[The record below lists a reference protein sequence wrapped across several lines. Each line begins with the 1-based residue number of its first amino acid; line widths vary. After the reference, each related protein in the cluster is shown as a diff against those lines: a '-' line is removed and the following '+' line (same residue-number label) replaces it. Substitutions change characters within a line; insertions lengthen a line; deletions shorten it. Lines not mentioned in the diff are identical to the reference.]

1 MTQPARGEHQR
12 PAGSVTTDVFEPSFE
27 SGQTETPPTEE
38 VTAELLARYDQPGP
52 RYTSYPTAVEFDES
66 FTAAD
71 YEQLLAASTGV
82 AAPLSIYVHL
92 PFCRERCL
100 FCACN
105 VIVSPH
111 RARALPY
118 LDLLHTEIG
127 MVADRLPVRRELAQ
141 LHLGGGMPTYY
152 EPDELGSLVET
163 ILERFPAREGA
174 ELAVEV
180 DPRVT
185 TKEHLD
191 ALAQRGFNRLSL
203 GIQDLDPRVQ
213 RAINRVQSTAETR
226 DLIRHARQ
234 LGFAGINVDL
244 IYGLP
249 HQTESSFA
257 RTLEAI
263 VRMDIDRAA
272 VYSFAFVPSVG
283 RQQKHL
289 PVDSL
294 PDRNQKFALLQA
306 ARRIFAE
313 AGYETIGMDHF
324 ARPQDELATAHRE
337 GRLHRNFQGYTVL
350 PGTEVLGLG
359 ISAIGDY
366 GGSFVQNHKKLSRY
380 QAAIQQH
387 RLPVQRGLRRSRDD
401 EVRRSVIQQLMCNF
415 RVDFAAIEKRYGIEF
430 HSYFESDL
438 DRLQKHA
445 EEGLVAI
452 DEAGIQATPMGQLFV
467 RNLAM
472 CFDRYWYER
481 HAGSGAPV
489 FSRTV

>member
-1 MTQPARGEHQR
+1 MTQLTSEKHRHSRSAVKTQ
-12 PAGSVTTDVFEPSFE
+12 VFQPSFE
-27 SGQTETPPTEE
+27 AGQTE
-38 VTAELLARYDQPGP
+38 VTAELLARHDQPGP

-66 FTAAD
+66 FTASD
-71 YEQLLAASTGV
+71 YERLLAASTDV
-82 AAPLSIYVHL
+82 APLSIYVHL

-105 VIVSPH
+105 VIISPH
-111 RARALPY
+111 RERALPY
-118 LDLLHTEIG
+118 LDLLNTEIG

-141 LHLGGGMPTYY
+141 LHLGGGTPTYY
-152 EPDELGSLVET
+152 EPDELGSLVEA
-163 ILERFPAREGA
+163 ILLRFPAREGA

-185 TKEHLD
+185 KKEHLD

-213 RAINRVQSTAETR
+213 RAINRVQSTSETR
-226 DLIRHARQ
+226 DLIQHARH
-234 LGFAGINVDL
+234 LGFSGINVDL

-257 RTLEAI
+257 RTLEA
-263 VRMDIDRAA
+263 VVQMDIDRAA

-283 RQQKHL
+283 RQQQRL
-289 PVDSL
+289 PVEAL

-313 AGYETIGMDHF
+313 AGYESIGMDHF
-324 ARPQDELATAHRE
+324 ARPQDELAIARRE

-350 PGTEVLGLG
+350 PGTEVIGLG

-366 GGSFVQNHKKLSRY
+366 GGCFVQNHKKLSRY
-380 QAAIQQH
+380 RVAIQQH
-387 RLPVQRGLRRSRDD
+387 RLPVQRGLRRNRDD

-415 RVDFAAIEKRYGIEF
+415 RVDVAAIERSHEIAF
-430 HSYFESDL
+430 ACYFEADL
-438 DRLQKHA
+438 ERLRRYA
-445 EEGLVAI
+445 EEGLVVI
-452 DEAGIQATPMGQLFV
+452 DEAGIQATLTGQFFV

-472 CFDRYWYER
+472 CFDRHWHER
-481 HAGSGAPV
+481 HAGSDHPV